1 MDSAVAQ
8 ARPTGNLSNEW
19 TYTSPEGIYFV
30 GEGAVRYGG
39 GGSDGQGVRENPAG
53 QNIIAQLFG
62 SESDTDTSSSHQHV
76 IGAFQLLLSGAKS
89 NRDVD
94 AADVN
99 LLASEVFLN
108 AYETVD
114 SSGSKDSE
122 VELMD
127 EEFIKALGGTLTLE
141 VMDKNAL

>member
-30 GEGAVRYGG
+30 GEGAVVA
-39 GGSDGQGVRENPAG
+39 DGQGVRENPAG

-94 AADVN
+94 ADVN

>member
-94 AADVN
+94 ADVN
-99 LLASEVFLN
+99 LLAITCLPILRCLHERR
-108 AYETVD
+108 TD
-114 SSGSKDSE
+114 TGSRH
-122 VELMD
+122 
-127 EEFIKALGGTLTLE
+127 
-141 VMDKNAL
+141 

>member
-30 GEGAVRYGG
+30 GEGAVVA
-39 GGSDGQGVRENPAG
+39 DGQGVRENPAG

-94 AADVN
+94 ADVN
-99 LLASEVFLN
+99 LLAITCLPILRCLHERR
-108 AYETVD
+108 TD
-114 SSGSKDSE
+114 TGSRH
-122 VELMD
+122 
-127 EEFIKALGGTLTLE
+127 
-141 VMDKNAL
+141 